1 MRTMACDIYTSNSQ
15 MHLSVTQPQQKL
27 HTLHSNLFPEN
38 WFNLEYAEK
47 WPKKVV
53 KGEFAII
60 VSEID
65 QILWLLVFLYNSG
78 LWWGF

>member
-1 MRTMACDIYTSNSQ
+1 MA
-15 MHLSVTQPQQKL
+15 QKI
-27 HTLHSNLFPEN
+27 
-38 WFNLEYAEK
+38 K
-47 WPKKVV
+47 V